1 MQVASQKG
9 GAVLKT
15 ATGQEVELRKYDEET
30 NELYAQVTSLTSALK
45 KAKKAKDTSEME
57 TLCEDLK
64 SACTAFAK
72 KMGYSGLSWTVTY
85 KNEIEVDPR

>member
-1 MQVASQKG
+1 MKQRASLQR
-9 GAVLKT
+9 GANT
-15 ATGQEVELRKYDEET
+15 FI
-30 NELYAQVTSLTSALK
+30 